1 MEHKKQID
9 YERELVIEILRE
21 TTSEDLIHFVHSFAS
36 NFLGYDEVRRII
48 MKSYPDEG
56 ETEE

>member
-21 TTSEDLIHFVHSFAS
+21 TTSEDLIHFC
-36 NFLGYDEVRRII
+36 
-48 MKSYPDEG
+48 
-56 ETEE
+56 T